1 LIEELRI
8 VSSEKKLR
16 KVRERRQK
24 RVRSSIFGTELRPRL
39 SVHRSSKYV
48 YVQAIADDIG
58 RTLAEASAISSE
70 LKGKL
75 VGLNKVDVAVEV
87 GRLIG
92 KKLLEQNVSEAVF
105 DRGRYLYHGRV
116 KAVAE
121 GARDAGLKI

>member
-1 LIEELRI
+1 M
-8 VSSEKKLR
+8 SSEKKLR